1 MAESAASPA
10 TPVVVARGDP
20 LTDPSPRS
28 LETMF
33 RESKQL
39 EDKILLR
46 FDSIQVKFNG
56 YDEAVKL
63 LQAFTNR
70 QPTTEAVHGEV
81 MALDRFVNTAVGN
94 AEKLSCEKF
103 KGVQDRFKE
112 LDLRYDQLD
121 GSNKEAISAALRAAE
136 KAVEK
141 TELNFTKQIDSLSL
155 INTSNRTALESNIND
170 LKERVTIIEANRQGG
185 QEGFKTMLSVVGAI
199 VALATVGNI
208 VLTILNR

>member
-1 MAESAASPA
+1 
-10 TPVVVARGDP
+10 
-20 LTDPSPRS
+20 
-28 LETMF
+28 MF

-46 FDSIQVKFNG
+46 FDSIQVKFSG

-70 QPTTEAVHGEV
+70 QPSTEAVNGDLI
-81 MALDRFVNTAVGN
+81 ALDRFTTTALAT

-121 GSNKEAISAALRAAE
+121 QSNKEAISAALRAAE

-185 QEGFKTMLSVVGAI
+185 QEGFKTVLSIIGAI
-199 VALATVGNI
+199 VALATIANI
-208 VLTILNR
+208 AVALMR

>member
-1 MAESAASPA
+1 MAESANSPA
-10 TPVVVARGDP
+10 TPVVVTNRDQIS
-20 LTDPSPRS
+20 DPSPRT
-28 LETMF
+28 LETLF

-70 QPTTEAVHGEV
+70 QPSTEAVNGDLI
-81 MALDRFVNTAVGN
+81 ALDRYTTTALAN
-94 AEKLSCEKF
+94 AEKLTCEKF
-103 KGVQDRFKE
+103 KGVQDRFRE

-141 TELNFTKQIDSLSL
+141 TEVNFTKQIDSLMTLISTTRVSL
-155 INTSNRTALESNIND
+155 ENNIAD
-170 LKERVTIIEANRQGG
+170 IKERVTIIEANKQGIG
-185 QEGFKTMLSVVGAI
+185 QAWGVIVSVGALISVAI
-199 VALATVGNI
+199 VVTGFIIARVN
-208 VLTILNR
+208 